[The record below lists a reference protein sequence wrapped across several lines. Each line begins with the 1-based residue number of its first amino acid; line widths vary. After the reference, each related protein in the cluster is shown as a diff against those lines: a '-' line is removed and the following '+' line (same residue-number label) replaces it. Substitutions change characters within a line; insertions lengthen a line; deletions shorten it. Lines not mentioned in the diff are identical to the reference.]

1 MKQKKKR
8 KVKSPGLHEIRKE
21 IGTVPVLSTDSPQLT
36 FVGIKHG
43 IQLTHKN
50 YYYCIYTDLN
60 LNSFY
65 RIFLNFLHF

>member
-21 IGTVPVLSTDSPQLT
+21 MGTVPVLSPDSPQLT
-36 FVGIKHG
+36 FEGIKHG

-50 YYYCIYTDLN
+50 Y
-60 LNSFY
+60 
-65 RIFLNFLHF
+65 